1 MSERRWQR
9 RRPSQTPVPDFSAF
23 RAMRT
28 FCPETTSMSHSR
40 RSPAWM
46 FRVSTANFGIVL
58 SMVYLPPEPRATVMF
73 AIIVAISV
81 YTT

>member
-1 MSERRWQR
+1 MSIFLTI
-9 RRPSQTPVPDFSAF
+9 STFSPF
-23 RAMRT
+23 TM
-28 FCPETTSMSHSR
+28 SMSHSKE
-40 RSPAWM
+40 SPAWM
-46 FRVSTANFGIVL
+46 FRDWAANFGIVL